1 MEKTTSVWIAV
12 LCAAV
17 VAVAAIAF
25 AMAGPGSDSG
35 SGSKDGSD
43 STDYEDYDEVT
54 TEYTITYEVGSECH
68 TVAVVDGETVITF
81 SGATEDIECTITGEL
96 KGSIVV
102 DIGDSYDFKLTLAGV
117 TIASSNNAPISIV
130 SADNATIAAKNGTE
144 NSVCD
149 YRAEVTDDSAISSA
163 IYSTTDLDIQGRGT
177 LTVYSE
183 NNNGIHS
190 KDDLD
195 VKNLTLVV
203 DCEDNALKG
212 NDSVT
217 IQSGVITLTAR
228 SGDAIKTT
236 NTDATTKDDGTIR
249 QEGIVTICTDKGD
262 LTLTINAES
271 DGIDASYDVIIEET
285 EGTLTLNIKTGTYA
299 GYSASTSTT
308 STTTIGADVSAP
320 GQPDGG
326 QQPGTNPGGQ
336 GGQDQQPDGGQQ
348 PGTNPGDEGSGG
360 YSGTESRKGIKGDNS
375 VTILGGTITISS
387 DDDGVHSNGT
397 VTVSGGNITIAC
409 GDDGMHADGALAVT
423 GGTIV
428 ITECYEGLEGA
439 TVDIEDGDISI
450 VSSDDGINS
459 TSTSGVGITIA
470 GGQILIRAGGDGLDS
485 NSYTQYKGIVISGG
499 DLTVIS
505 TGNADS
511 ALDTEAGYTYTGG
524 RVLAISVS
532 GGMGQSE
539 CTNCSNFSS
548 VAKSGTVSASSGSY
562 ITVSVGGSVVSAV
575 KMTSSM
581 SAFVVYLGSSS
592 ATISTASSVSG
603 ADSDGVYWS

>member
-195 VKNLTLVV
+195 VKNLTLTV

-299 GYSASTSTT
+299 GYSASTSTA

-320 GQPDGG
+320 GQPGGG

-459 TSTSGVGITIA
+459 TSTSGAGITIA

>member
-35 SGSKDGSD
+35 SGSKDSSD

-54 TEYTITYEVGSECH
+54 TEYTITYDVGTECH
-68 TVAVVDGETVITF
+68 TVTVVDGETIITF

-117 TIASSNNAPISIV
+117 TIASSNNAPISII

-144 NSVCD
+144 NSVYD

-195 VKNLTLVV
+195 VKNLTLTV

-308 STTTIGADVSAP
+308 TTTTIEASVSAP
-320 GQPDGG
+320 GQPGGG

-336 GGQDQQPDGGQQ
+336 GGQDQQ

-423 GGTIV
+423 GGTIA
-428 ITECYEGLEGA
+428 ITGCYEGLEGA

-592 ATISTASSVSG
+592 AAISTASSVSG

>member
-35 SGSKDGSD
+35 SGGNDSSD
-43 STDYEDYDEVT
+43 STDYDDYDDVT
-54 TEYTITYEVGSECH
+54 TEYTITYDVGTECH
-68 TVAVVDGETVITF
+68 TVTVVDGETIITF

-144 NSVCD
+144 NTVCD

-195 VKNLTLVV
+195 VKNLTLTV

-217 IQSGVITLTAR
+217 IQSGTITLTAR
-228 SGDAIKTT
+228 SGDAIKTS

-262 LTLTINAES
+262 LTLTIKAES

-285 EGTLTLNIKTGTYA
+285 EGTLTLDIKTGTYA

-308 STTTIGADVSAP
+308 STTTVGASVSAS
-320 GQPDGG
+320 GQPGGG

-336 GGQDQQPDGGQQ
+336 GGQDQQPW
-348 PGTNPGDEGSGG
+348 TNPDDESSGG

-423 GGTIV
+423 GGTIT
-428 ITECYEGLEGA
+428 ITECYEGLEGD

-539 CTNCSNFSS
+539 CTYCSNFSS

>member
-35 SGSKDGSD
+35 SGGNDSSD

-54 TEYTITYEVGSECH
+54 TEYTITYDVGSECH
-68 TVAVVDGETVITF
+68 TVSVVDGETIITF

-117 TIASSNNAPISIV
+117 TIASSNNAPIAII
-130 SADNATIAAKNGTE
+130 SADDATIAAKNGTE
-144 NSVCD
+144 NAVYD

-163 IYSTTDLDIQGRGT
+163 IYSKTDLDIQGRGT

-195 VKNLTLVV
+195 VKNLTLTV

-228 SGDAIKTT
+228 SGDAIKTS

-262 LTLTINAES
+262 LTLTIKAES

-299 GYSASTSTT
+299 GYSASTAAS
-308 STTTIGADVSAP
+308 STIGADVSAP
-320 GQPDGG
+320 GQPGGG
-326 QQPGTNPGGQ
+326 QQPGGNPGGQ
-336 GGQDQQPDGGQQ
+336 GGQDQQPGGGQQ
-348 PGTNPGDEGSGG
+348 PGTNPGGEGSGG
-360 YSGTESRKGIKGDNS
+360 YSGSESRKGIKGDNS

-387 DDDGVHSNGT
+387 DDDGVHSNGS
-397 VTVSGGNITIAC
+397 VTISGGTITIAC

-423 GGTIV
+423 GGTIT
-428 ITECYEGLEGA
+428 ITECYEGLEGN

-459 TSTSGVGITIA
+459 TSTSGVGITVA

-499 DLTVIS
+499 DMTVIS

-511 ALDTEAGYTYTGG
+511 ALDTENGYTYTGG

-532 GGMGQSE
+532 GGMAQGE

-562 ITVSVGGSVVSAV
+562 ITVSVGGSTVSAV

>member
-35 SGSKDGSD
+35 SGGNDSSD
-43 STDYEDYDEVT
+43 STDYDDYDEVT
-54 TEYTITYEVGSECH
+54 TEYTITYDVGTECH
-68 TVAVVDGETVITF
+68 TVTVVDGETIITF

-117 TIASSNNAPISIV
+117 TIASSNNAPIAII

-144 NSVCD
+144 NAVYD

-195 VKNLTLVV
+195 VKNLTLTV

-228 SGDAIKTT
+228 SGDAIKTS

-299 GYSASTSTT
+299 GYSASASTPT
-308 STTTIGADVSAP
+308 TTTTIGASVSAP

-336 GGQDQQPDGGQQ
+336 GGQDQQP
-348 PGTNPGDEGSGG
+348 GTNPDDESSGG

-423 GGTIV
+423 GGTIT

-511 ALDTEAGYTYTGG
+511 ALDTEMGYTYTGG

-548 VAKSGTVSASSGSY
+548 VAKYGTVSASSGSY